1 MATFSHISSPLQPV
15 SGIASQGDPITFPYL
30 LKRADGEIVGDS
42 AAMKR
47 LRLQIR
53 RIGPHFRA
61 VLIHG
66 ERGTGKELVARALHQ
81 ESVRTDGA
89 FVVAACGN
97 RISYLMKMAR
107 GGTLFFDGIDE
118 APLETQDELLEI
130 LRRQEWS
137 QEGLAAPQRLSTRIA
152 ASTEQDLRGLVA
164 SGRVRQE
171 LYQRIAMVQ
180 IGVPPLRE
188 RIDDVPALAV
198 HFVAGFEK
206 RYRQAITIAKDA
218 VQLLKSHSWPGNVQE
233 LEDVLA
239 KAVLQNDGGEIQARQ
254 LALSTASLEIDR
266 SEASTGDAGKT
277 ARLQEVVDRHVLRVL
292 HDCAGNK
299 LKAAELLGISRSTLY
314 RMLESC
320 SL

>member
-1 MATFSHISSPLQPV
+1 MATFSHISSHLQPV
-15 SGIASQGDPITFPYL
+15 PGIESEADSIPFPYL
-30 LKRADGEIVGDS
+30 LNRADAEIVGDS

-53 RIGPHFRA
+53 HIGPHFRA

-152 ASTEQDLRGLVA
+152 ASTKQDLRGLVA

-180 IGVPPLRE
+180 IGVLPLRE

-218 VQLLKSHSWPGNVQE
+218 MQLLKSHSWPGNVQE

-239 KAVLQNDGGEIQARQ
+239 NAVLQRERGEIQARQ
-254 LALSTASLEIDR
+254 LTLSPASPEIHPN
-266 SEASTGDAGKT
+266 EASTIDAGKT

>member
-1 MATFSHISSPLQPV
+1 MATFSPISSPFQSV
-15 SGIASQGDPITFPYL
+15 AGIEPQGNPHTFPYL
-30 LKRADGEIVGDS
+30 LKRVDGEIVGDG

-66 ERGTGKELVARALHQ
+66 ERGTGKEMVARALHQ
-81 ESVRTDGA
+81 ESAKTDGP
-89 FVVAACGN
+89 FVTAASGN
-97 RISYLMKMAR
+97 RISSLMKMAR
-107 GGTLFFDGIDE
+107 GGTLFFHGIDE
-118 APLETQDELLEI
+118 APQETQDELLEA

-137 QEGLAAPQRLSTRIA
+137 QEGLAAPQKLSTRII
-152 ASTEQDLRGLVA
+152 ASTKQDLRGLAA
-164 SGRVRQE
+164 SGRFRQE

-188 RIDDVPALAV
+188 RMEDVPALAM
-198 HFVAGFEK
+198 HFVATFEK
-206 RYRQAITIAKDA
+206 RYRQTITIAGDA
-218 VQLLKSHSWPGNVQE
+218 MELLKSHSWPGNVEE
-233 LEDVLA
+233 LESALEDA
-239 KAVLQNDGGEIQARQ
+239 ILQNKDGVIHAWE
-254 LALSTASLEIDR
+254 LTLSAASAGIDQNEG
-266 SEASTGDAGKT
+266 SKEDGIKP

-292 HDCAGNK
+292 NDCAGNK
-299 LKAAELLGISRSTLY
+299 LRAAELLGISRSTLY

>member
-1 MATFSHISSPLQPV
+1 MATFSHISSPFQPV
-15 SGIASQGDPITFPYL
+15 AGIEPQGDSVRFPYL
-30 LKRADGEIVGDS
+30 LNRADGEIVGDS

-47 LRLQIR
+47 LRLQVR
-53 RIGPHFRA
+53 RIGPHFRE

-66 ERGTGKELVARALHQ
+66 ERGTGKEMVARSLHQ
-81 ESVRTDGA
+81 SMRTDGP
-89 FVVAACGN
+89 FVAAVSGN
-97 RISYLMKMAR
+97 RISSLMKMAR
-107 GGTLFFDGIDE
+107 GGTLFFKGIDE
-118 APLETQDELLEI
+118 TPLETQDELLEA

-137 QEGLAAPQRLSTRIA
+137 QEGLAAPQKLSTRIA

-164 SGRVRQE
+164 SGRFRQE
-171 LYQRIAMVQ
+171 LYQRIGMVQ

-188 RIDDVPALAV
+188 RIEDVPALAM
-198 HFVAGFEK
+198 HFVARFGQ
-206 RYRQAITIAKDA
+206 RYRQSITIAKNA
-218 VQLLKSHSWPGNVQE
+218 MELLQSHRWPGNIQE

-239 KAVLQNDGGEIQARQ
+239 NAVLQNDGGEIQARQ
-254 LALSTASLEIDR
+254 LTFS
-266 SEASTGDAGKT
+266 SESPKTTPDENSTGDAGKT

-292 HDCAGNK
+292 NDCAGNK